1 LDGSTNRDSKHEKQR
16 AKYWVDLWGPDRSQ
30 ESHRKIFVTSKRR
43 WLTAAIFSPPPSAFR
58 RVLTLAV
65 QDGKLNRNPMK
76 GVKFLPEPQKDRFF
90 SDDELL
96 RIRALMTIWWF
107 GGTTAGQ

>member
-1 LDGSTNRDSKHEKQR
+1 MVNSGDFQPATINR
-16 AKYWVDLWGPDRSQ
+16 Y
-30 ESHRKIFVTSKRR
+30 F
-43 WLTAAIFSPPPSAFR
+43 SAFR